1 MGMFTDLS
9 ETIETFMSDKAEC
22 SPYWGFE
29 PFDLEK
35 PSQDVVN
42 KATEDGVD
50 LLGDSAA
57 QLAGPYP
64 RQFQSGAILSTKPN
78 VCLLA
83 ASQVGKTHTA
93 QALVGSAV
101 SRQPPFSLRYEKGVD
116 TGIKRQLSALN
127 INRFGRIDIRTGT
140 VIDHNVHAEID
151 PQSWSCGNIIGA
163 GIFPDELYV
172 PNGKQLWVG
181 TLAGS
186 IDTHWW
192 PILAGTGDQ
201 RFLPSEFLDTSQGN
215 EGTNSKKRCIHC
227 PNDVTLFVKSYDADF
242 KTFETVTAHL
252 IIYDEEPIKV
262 GHYLSGEGH
271 SVYQRFFFTALN
283 GLSFTQSLFFGCID
297 EAAKNRAKEHDVGV
311 YDREDFDFF
320 QASRYDS
327 PYVDPLARELH
338 RKSQPRHGRVQK
350 VWGRYGE
357 HTGNPFFDRSKIEY
371 WRERFCAPHRKV
383 RLSAKSAY
391 EGLEQVYGHAL
402 PCLMDVGIAETKA
415 KEDDLRTVFRV
426 YENPKP
432 GVGYLWLTDAAAGA
446 TDPKESQD
454 FNFGIMV
461 RAPTSDDN
469 FKNIAH
475 YDYPVI
481 VATIR
486 STLPVIAYAKYTA
499 LCLRWYNNA
508 VLAPERGHGSD
519 NEAYGQTLDD
529 WPYWYF
535 RNVTNDTTQNS
546 RPKKGFDTNA
556 GTRNPM
562 LAQVREWLDEFEKD
576 EDPLIKDSWLYDEL
590 AGAIQ
595 KENRNGKKR
604 CDHPRNGYLDGVIC
618 LAIAT
623 YIFNESPDV
632 IVCNYVEPEKRS
644 GQTFLERMQKR
655 NSQDRNLTPVHM
667 GAGVGKISGNVY
679 SQRIS
684 RSTR

>member
-22 SPYWGFE
+22 SPFWGFE
-29 PFDLEK
+29 PFDLGV
-35 PSQDVVN
+35 PTQDVVD
-42 KATEDGVD
+42 KAEEDGVD
-50 LLGDSAA
+50 LLGDVAA

-64 RQFQSGAILSTKPN
+64 RQFQSGAILSKKPTA
-78 VCLLA
+78 CLLA
-83 ASQVGKTHTA
+83 STQTGKSYAA
-93 QALVGSAV
+93 QALIGASV

-116 TGIKRQLSALN
+116 TGIKRQVSPLN

-140 VIDHNVHAEID
+140 VIDHNIHAEID
-151 PQSWSCGNIIGA
+151 SQSWTCGNIMGA
-163 GIFPDELYV
+163 GIFPEELYV
-172 PNGKQLWVG
+172 PDGEQLWVG
-181 TLAGS
+181 TLARS
-186 IDTHWW
+186 IDTLWW
-192 PILAGTGDQ
+192 PIFAGTNAQ
-201 RFLPSEFLDTSQGN
+201 RFLPAEFLDKSKGN
-215 EGTNSKKRCIHC
+215 GGTNSKKLCIHC

-252 IIYDEEPIKV
+252 IVYDEEPLKV

-283 GLSFTQSLFFGCID
+283 GLSFTQSLFFGCVD
-297 EAAKNRAKEHDVGV
+297 EAAKNRAKEHGVGV

-320 QASRYDS
+320 QASRYES
-327 PYVDPLARELH
+327 PYVDPAAREIH

-371 WRERFCAPHRKV
+371 WRERFCASHRKV
-383 RLSAKSAY
+383 RLMPKSAY
-391 EGLEQVYGHAL
+391 DGIVQQYGRSL
-402 PCLMDVGIAETKA
+402 PCLMDVGIAEMKPA
-415 KEDDLRTVFRV
+415 PKEDDLRTVFRV

-432 GVGYLWLTDAAAGA
+432 GVGYLWLADLAEGA
-446 TDPKESQD
+446 VDPKESQD

-461 RAPTSDDN
+461 RAPTPDDN
-469 FKNIAH
+469 FENPAH
-475 YDYPVI
+475 YDYPVV

-486 STLPVIAYAKYTA
+486 STLQTIAFAHYTSLA
-499 LCLRWYNNA
+499 LRWYNNA
-508 VLAPERGHGSD
+508 VLAPERGHGKD
-519 NEAYGQTLDD
+519 NEAYGTTLDD

-535 RNVTNDTTQNS
+535 FNATSDKTQKS

-556 GTRNPM
+556 GTRDNM
-562 LAQVREWLDEFEKD
+562 LLQVRTWLDEFDKD

-590 AGAIQ
+590 AGAVL
-595 KENRNGKKR
+595 KETRNGKKR

-655 NSQDRNLTPVHM
+655 NSQDRNSPPVRM

-684 RSTR
+684 